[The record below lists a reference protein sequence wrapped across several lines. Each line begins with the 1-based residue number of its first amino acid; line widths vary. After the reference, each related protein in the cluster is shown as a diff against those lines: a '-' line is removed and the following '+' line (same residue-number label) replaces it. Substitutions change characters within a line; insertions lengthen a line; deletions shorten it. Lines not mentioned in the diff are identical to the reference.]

1 MRLGLTCVLPWIIVL
16 ISEWR
21 MGWNQPNIDSME
33 RRGANPWK
41 KKNARMMKIFMEM
54 GLGGCGG
61 TTIKSGKKGVSIEM
75 WSKEKRWFVG
85 RLNTKRGHRGLWK
98 GGESLSYMIAD
109 CLCLCGHM
117 DSPALHKR
125 RHPSESMHLSS
136 LFPCVKPSLWP
147 NQTATFIS
155 HYPTTHP
162 VGGRGEL
169 G

>member
-1 MRLGLTCVLPWIIVL
+1 MKNGLESAKYRQYGEKR
-16 ISEWR
+16 SE
-21 MGWNQPNIDSME
+21 SL
-33 RRGANPWK
+33 K
-41 KKNARMMKIFMEM
+41 KKNARMMKFFMEM